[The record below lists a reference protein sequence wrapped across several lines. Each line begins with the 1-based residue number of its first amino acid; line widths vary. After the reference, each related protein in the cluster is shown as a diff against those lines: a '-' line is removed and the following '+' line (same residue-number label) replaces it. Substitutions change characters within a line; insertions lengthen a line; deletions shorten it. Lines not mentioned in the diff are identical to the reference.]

1 METNLTESRK
11 LQFKKSIIILTIVS
25 LVITVTC
32 FLESF
37 TRYRGSDLV
46 FSFGDS
52 NIFTYL
58 NYFVIVAPAIVF
70 AICVF
75 TFSRQSKAKIMLS
88 ISLGLI
94 ACRTIYSLIRFSVP
108 YGFYYLGVWRDILV
122 AVPFILAT
130 INSLRASPQKVYIIV
145 AVACGILGVLW
156 DLFAYIVNMGSF
168 YIRYKMYL
176 YWFTQPL
183 AIIGRVAL
191 YLALLFFCLKNKMS
205 AVEAK
210 KEQNMK

>member
-11 LQFKKSIIILTIVS
+11 LQFKKPIIILTIVS

-94 ACRTIYSLIRFSVP
+94 ACRTIYSLIRFVMF
-108 YGFYYLGVWRDILV
+108 YGHYYPSIWLNILV
-122 AVPFILAT
+122 AVSFVLAT
-130 INSLRASPQKVYIIV
+130 INSLIASPKKVFIII
-145 AVACGILGVLW
+145 AVACGLLYELSNVYGFIYSINIYVQHGLHLY
-156 DLFAYIVNMGSF
+156 LFT
-168 YIRYKMYL
+168 K
-176 YWFTQPL
+176 PL
-183 AIIGRVAL
+183 DIIGSVAL
-191 YLALLFFCLKNKMS
+191 YIALLFFCLKNKMS